1 MYVKAELVVKSYMP
15 KKLEPGMLFIKGHH
29 VNTDREFMELW
40 ALDKVPF
47 NSEEFMLENGAPVEL
62 AIIDED
68 EEILATHEE
77 IGWITYDYEEFD
89 ELTITDI
96 NTIFNE
102 YGGFIHILLE
112 EDPEEED
119 EYIISMYED
128 CVIISFPEDL
138 NDDDEDEDLDARQQR
153 ELEEIKRIEDDNK

>member
-15 KKLEPGMLFIKGHH
+15 KQLEPGMLFIKGHH

-68 EEILATHEE
+68 EEIIATHEE
-77 IGWITYDYEEFD
+77 IGWITFDYEEFH
-89 ELTITDI
+89 ELSIVDI
-96 NTIFNE
+96 NVIFNE
-102 YGGFIHILLE
+102 FGGFIHVLLE

-119 EYIISMYED
+119 QYIISMYEEQ
-128 CVIISFPEDL
+128 VIISFPEDL
-138 NDDDEDEDLDARQQR
+138 GEYDEEND
-153 ELEEIKRIEDDNK
+153 